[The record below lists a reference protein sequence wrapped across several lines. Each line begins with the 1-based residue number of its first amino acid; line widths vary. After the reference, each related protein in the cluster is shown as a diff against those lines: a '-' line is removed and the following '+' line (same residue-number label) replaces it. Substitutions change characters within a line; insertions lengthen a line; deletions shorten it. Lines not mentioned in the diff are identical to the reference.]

1 MNNTSLTLEVLV
13 IIFLVAVNGLLA
25 MSEIAMVKSSR
36 FRLRELANKGKKG
49 ARYALHLIRNPN
61 RFLSTI
67 QIGITLMGILSGVY
81 GGAVIAAHL
90 DLIIRDLP
98 YIAPYST
105 TISYFLVVVCITYLL
120 LVLGELIPKRLALLK
135 PESIAS
141 AIAMPMMILSRMA
154 APLVFVLSLSTDGVL
169 RLFGI
174 TRHKEEPPSEAEIKQ
189 MFRHGARTGA
199 FEPSEVKLVERV
211 LKLDDQSVSSIMTRP
226 GEIVLFRETDSFG
239 DILEKVRKTKHT
251 CYPMVKKDLDQVQGI
266 IQAKDLLPLA
276 REEKPDLQKIIRPAE
291 YVKQSINALDIL
303 DRFKLSRSHMILVT
317 DHWGKITGLLTI
329 NDILQAIIGDL
340 AAPEWPDEPWVIR
353 RADGS
358 MLVDGRLPVRK
369 LKQILGISSLPGEKE
384 DGYDTLAELVLGR
397 LNRIPISGESFDLEG
412 YVFEVMDMDGARVD
426 KVLIREKNPPEAS
439 TAPLSGSSPDEV

>member
-1 MNNTSLTLEVLV
+1 MNNASLTLEVLV

-239 DILEKVRKTKHT
+239 DIPGKSQKNKA
-251 CYPMVKKDLDQVQGI
+251 Y
-266 IQAKDLLPLA
+266 LL
-276 REEKPDLQKIIRPAE
+276 
-291 YVKQSINALDIL
+291 SN
-303 DRFKLSRSHMILVT
+303 
-317 DHWGKITGLLTI
+317 G
-329 NDILQAIIGDL
+329 
-340 AAPEWPDEPWVIR
+340 
-353 RADGS
+353 
-358 MLVDGRLPVRK
+358 
-369 LKQILGISSLPGEKE
+369 
-384 DGYDTLAELVLGR
+384 
-397 LNRIPISGESFDLEG
+397 
-412 YVFEVMDMDGARVD
+412 
-426 KVLIREKNPPEAS
+426 
-439 TAPLSGSSPDEV
+439 